1 MLRYVLSVLFYLPVA
16 ATHYVH
22 PVAGLAISTGYLVY
36 HFWTHRIQNEVQD
49 RKSTLDIDTL
59 IMSTDPMDLIIFPKK
74 KF

>member
-16 ATHYVH
+16 ATYYVH

-49 RKSTLDIDTL
+49 RKSFDSMDIDSL
-59 IMSTDPMDLIIFPKK
+59 IMYSDPMNVIKDD
-74 KF
+74 